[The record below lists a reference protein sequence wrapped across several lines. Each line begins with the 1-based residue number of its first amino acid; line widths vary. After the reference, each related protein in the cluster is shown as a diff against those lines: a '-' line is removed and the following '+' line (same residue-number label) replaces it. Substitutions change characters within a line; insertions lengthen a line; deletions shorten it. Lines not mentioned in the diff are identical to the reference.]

1 MCLSACVHTEAS
13 LLNAGSGGIPGPRRW
28 LLKPDLKEFGK
39 CARGHISGCE
49 QENERW
55 QSDEGRAGN
64 EGGKS
69 ILFAFC
75 GPLEDQVR
83 LVNWEGGTGDIRRRG
98 AKDEALCACTN
109 QKEF

>member
-55 QSDEGRAGN
+55 QSDEGRAGK
-64 EGGKS
+64 EGGE
-69 ILFAFC
+69 IYFVCLLW
-75 GPLEDQVR
+75 PP
-83 LVNWEGGTGDIRRRG
+83 GGSSKVGKLGGRDW
-98 AKDEALCACTN
+98 
-109 QKEF
+109 